1 MTMKSTRILRGLAAA
16 CCLAL
21 VATGCSSKPAAEA
34 PQAVTPD
41 IKATLNLWT
50 YEPQTGSSFIDAV
63 DQTETF
69 KKAYPNVDVK
79 ITFIPEAQFANKVI
93 ASATTR
99 TGPDILWVNGAYT
112 EEYASAK
119 VLAPLDPYWSTYADA
134 SQYPPSVIGSFD
146 NQKYSL
152 QTYVNLNAL
161 WYNKSILDE
170 YKLPVPTSLSEL
182 ESDMATISS
191 GGKYSGLQL
200 AGTTGVEGEWIS
212 KPFFSSFGLKSYK
225 DYGDPKTTEM
235 FTTLTDWV
243 AKGYVTKA
251 NVGMSQTDG
260 VSEFKK
266 GKTAFYVG
274 GNWQL
279 AQAAKVPFT
288 LGVTGMPSGSGGP
301 GTVYLGGQA
310 EAMGAFSTNKDLA
323 WKFLEQTWLTKEF
336 ELKRLKQGSIPARKD
351 ALPDDVD
358 PDVKAYA
365 SELDTGVA
373 LSPDTA
379 STLAVGNLWSGV
391 LAGQTTPAEAAVIGA
406 QIAKSA
412 K

>member
-1 MTMKSTRILRGLAAA
+1 MARKSRRAVWSVAAVS
-16 CCLAL
+16 AL
-21 VATGCSSKPAAEA
+21 LMAVTGCSSGSTGKSSQP
-34 PQAVTPD
+34 VTKD

-50 YEPQTGSSFIDAV
+50 YEPQSGSNFIDAKA
-63 DQTETF
+63 QSAAF
-69 KKAYPNVDVK
+69 KKLYPNVNVK

-99 TGPDILWVNGAYT
+99 SGPDVLWINGAYT
-112 EEYASAK
+112 QEYAQAH
-119 VLAPLDPYWSTYADA
+119 VLASVDPYWKSYADA
-134 SQYPPSVIGSFD
+134 GQFPSSVIGSYN

-161 WYNKSILDE
+161 WYNKSILDQ
-170 YKLPVPTSLSEL
+170 YKLPVPKTIADLQN
-182 ESDMATISS
+182 DMATIKA
-191 GGKYSGLQL
+191 GGKYAGLQI

-212 KPFFSSFGLKSYK
+212 KPFFSAFGVTKYK
-225 DYGDPKTTEM
+225 DYGSPNTEKM

-243 AKGYVTKA
+243 NKEYIAKA

-260 VSEFKK
+260 VTEFLK
-266 GKTAFYVG
+266 GDTAFYVG

-279 AQAAKVPFT
+279 AQAKKSFG
-288 LGVTGMPSGSGGP
+288 LGVTGMPSGPNGP

-310 EAMGAFSTNKDLA
+310 EAMGAFSANKDLA
-323 WKFLEQTWLTKEF
+323 WKFLETTWLPKEF
-336 ELKRLKQGSIPARKD
+336 EAQRLAQGSIPARKD
-351 ALPDDVD
+351 ALPADID
-358 PDVKAYA
+358 PNVKAYA
-365 SELDTGVA
+365 SELSTGVA

-391 LAGQTTPAEAAVIGA
+391 LSGQTSPTQAEVVGQ